1 MKYRNVGILA
11 AVLCCA
17 LAWTLPARAQP
28 MQVVPSCG
36 SITLAPGMGANG
48 TIDTTGRVC
57 GNSGPGGVAG
67 GVTLIPSA
75 APSAGI
81 VSIETT
87 ALANNLVLKTS
98 SGNMYSV
105 YSTNLTGGASGFL
118 QLFNGTAVPADGAV
132 AGCTSTPTTGCLIDC
147 APFNSGVAQITNGNM
162 PPSVY
167 GFGIVAVVSSA
178 TTCTTKT
185 TGVLTAWI
193 VGKVM

>member
-1 MKYRNVGILA
+1 MPRLSILI
-11 AVLCCA
+11 A
-17 LAWTLPARAQP
+17 LALCLCWPLAGQAQQAQRVPTCGTGSPPA
-28 MQVVPSCG
+28 
-36 SITLAPGMGANG
+36 GMSPPYMDANG
-48 TIDTTGRVC
+48 NLCTA
-57 GNSGPGGVAG
+57 NSGAGAG
-67 GVTLIPSA
+67 GVTGGATLVPSA
-75 APSAGI
+75 VPGAGI
-81 VSIETT
+81 VSIETA

-98 SGNMYSV
+98 AGNMYSV

-118 QLFNGTAVPADGAV
+118 QLFNGVAVPADGAV
-132 AGCTSTPTTGCLIDC
+132 SGCTATPTTGCLVDC

-167 GFGIVAVVSSA
+167 SFGIVAVVSSA